1 MQIQPAENHTQTEQ
15 VNGETPSPFEPGE
28 PRRFTKQ
35 RRFQQWFQT
44 PSRIAEMR
52 RAWGL
57 FFVMSNSEYSF
68 ISQNKNCFQSQSE
81 GVTNT
86 KGKGVFAQGNHLS
99 QVIQSVTFSS
109 LGWRSPDTTFDSVTK
124 PSQKRGT
131 SIARSISFHSIALRS
146 RWSIHPLQPWISAS
160 SKHNRL
166 SLEAASL
173 MGHG

>member
-15 VNGETPSPFEPGE
+15 VNGETPSPVEPGE

-52 RAWGL
+52 R
-57 FFVMSNSEYSF
+57 YSF

-86 KGKGVFAQGNHLS
+86 KGKGIFAQRNHLS

-109 LGWRSPDTTFDSVTK
+109 LSWRSLDTTFESVTK

-131 SIARSISFHSIALRS
+131 SIARSISFHSITLRS

-160 SKHNRL
+160 SKHNPL

>member
-1 MQIQPAENHTQTEQ
+1 MSTFPLFFVLKPASSRRLSNSYINMGLAEHLLTQVTFTNFRKTHGMQIQPAENHTQTEQ
-15 VNGETPSPFEPGE
+15 VNGETPSPVEPGE

-52 RAWGL
+52 R
-57 FFVMSNSEYSF
+57 YSF

-86 KGKGVFAQGNHLS
+86 KGKGVFAQRNHLS

-109 LGWRSPDTTFDSVTK
+109 LSWRSLDTNFDSVTK
-124 PSQKRGT
+124 TSQKGAPALQGAYL
-131 SIARSISFHSIALRS
+131 SI
-146 RWSIHPLQPWISAS
+146 P
-160 SKHNRL
+160 
-166 SLEAASL
+166 
-173 MGHG
+173 